1 MARRVNLSERIP
13 VIQTLIR
20 PLSDQPSKRMYPA
33 DSLDPNFL
41 FEQLS
46 PNCVHQ
52 VEIQGPDERRCLAVV
67 NVISPYTPDM
77 DVMVCDG
84 TGSYCPTPSEMPR
97 FEREALWQITQKIVA
112 FMASNLPDRSIIS
125 VGYNNSP
132 INIGSHEKGGLQS
145 VISDHHVMVWDRTKE
160 QPTKKFCE
168 VPQNVQDYLTGDSYT
183 DLAAQIVNDVIRHVS
198 HPFLNRK
205 SIRLASPS
213 VHARLSV
220 SLTEALADPIAM
232 ADFMDELH
240 QGLEGANIAIW
251 NAMVEKSY
259 EEYLAIARTLFESPN
274 LPQTQ
279 REYLLN
285 QLVETAQLL
294 PIEVRERNIR
304 NLKKVGLSQ
313 ANIDALLRINPH
325 LQNREGI
332 ADTGKMFRKGFGF
345 ALVIVQDLTES
356 TAKIIVQPAATIKY
370 SQGGVVEAQRISLE
384 RIVDPQNGTAQ
395 QAVAENKRRLAEL
408 RETLPMHILRP
419 SRPR

>member
-1 MARRVNLSERIP
+1 
-13 VIQTLIR
+13 
-20 PLSDQPSKRMYPA
+20 
-33 DSLDPNFL
+33 
-41 FEQLS
+41 
-46 PNCVHQ
+46 
-52 VEIQGPDERRCLAVV
+52 
-67 NVISPYTPDM
+67 
-77 DVMVCDG
+77 
-84 TGSYCPTPSEMPR
+84 
-97 FEREALWQITQKIVA
+97 
-112 FMASNLPDRSIIS
+112 
-125 VGYNNSP
+125 
-132 INIGSHEKGGLQS
+132 
-145 VISDHHVMVWDRTKE
+145 
-160 QPTKKFCE
+160 
-168 VPQNVQDYLTGDSYT
+168 
-183 DLAAQIVNDVIRHVS
+183 
-198 HPFLNRK
+198 
-205 SIRLASPS
+205 
-213 VHARLSV
+213 
-220 SLTEALADPIAM
+220 
-232 ADFMDELH
+232 
-240 QGLEGANIAIW
+240 LEGANIAIW